1 MGKIELL
8 EAQLEELEHSIQ
20 QTQTHSAAKDAQY
33 SRIMEL
39 STRLQSQGA
48 AEILARKAEQHEW
61 SREKK
66 SMQSVIA
73 SLETEM
79 NGLRKA
85 CASHTKPTNSTPSP
99 TDGDHHGVE
108 GNLAS
113 LAESSSEGLIAE
125 IEALRRTNTRMEDA
139 LAGVRGDNAQ
149 VADCIEKLGSAEK
162 SIQMRLQKMENA
174 RDALDI
180 LDDEGATARERGM
193 TAKE

>member
-20 QTQTHSAAKDAQY
+20 QTQAHSAAKDAQY

-73 SLETEM
+73 SLETEV

-85 CASHTKPTNSTPSP
+85 CASHTKLTNSTPP

-125 IEALRRTNTRMEDA
+125 IEALRRTNTMMEDA

-149 VADCIEKLGSAEK
+149 VADYIEKLGSAEK

-174 RDALDI
+174 GDALDI
-180 LDDEGATARERGM
+180 LDDGGATARERGM